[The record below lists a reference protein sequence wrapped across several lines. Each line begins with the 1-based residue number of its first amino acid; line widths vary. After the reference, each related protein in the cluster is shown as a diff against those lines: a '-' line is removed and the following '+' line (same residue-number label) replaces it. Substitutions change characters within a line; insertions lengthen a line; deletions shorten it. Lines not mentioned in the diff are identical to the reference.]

1 MKIHLSLEHIKLEN
15 IFNDLPI
22 GMIVLDGDG
31 IVLAHNTS
39 FQRIVLGKVLN
50 IIDKAIWPFIE
61 KNGDGHIE
69 KQLQDSHEYSLRTH
83 NKQLLVLKIKKHQF
97 NSEQKAVFIGTVGG
111 QENISKLGTE
121 LKRQISKVDEMEDK
135 LEQESELSEMKSRF
149 LSIASHEFRTP
160 LAGILSSLNL
170 INRYKDA
177 ELTAWFR
184 INNHQKIENH
194 LDKIHE
200 SVRNLTTLIN
210 KFLALGNIAKG
221 EIPVKYAPFNLEEA
235 LMNQKNQIQEIGKPG
250 QKINYQHKGSTSQV
264 SLDQHLLK
272 NIINNLLSNAL
283 KFSYEH
289 SEIQMI
295 SEIDEKEIKLMIKDD
310 GIGIPQKEQNK
321 IFRRFYRAHNALTF
335 EEGTGLG
342 LNIVKKYVEL
352 MQGHISFESEENH
365 GTTFYITFPKT
376 QTT

>member
-1 MKIHLSLEHIKLEN
+1 
-15 IFNDLPI
+15 
-22 GMIVLDGDG
+22 MIVLDSDG
-31 IVLAHNTS
+31 LVFAYNFS
-39 FQRIVLGKVLN
+39 FQRIVLGNVLN

-61 KNGDGHIE
+61 KNGGEIKDKVLH
-69 KQLQDSHEYSLRTH
+69 DSHEYKLRTY
-83 NKQLLVLKIKKHQF
+83 NKQLLILKVKKYQLY
-97 NSEQKAVFIGTVGG
+97 NENKTVFIGSVSG

-121 LKRQISKVDEMEDK
+121 LERQKSKVDEMEDK
-135 LEQESELSEMKSRF
+135 LEQENELSEMKSRF

-170 INRYKDA
+170 INRYKNA
-177 ELTAWFR
+177 ELTAWFQ
-184 INNHQKIENH
+184 INNHTKIENH
-194 LDKIHE
+194 LNKIHE
-200 SVRNLTTLIN
+200 SVRNLTTIIN

-221 EIPVKYAPFNLEEA
+221 EIPVKYSPFNLEEA

-250 QKINYQHKGSTSQV
+250 QIIKYKHLGSTSQV
-264 SLDQHLLK
+264 SLDQHLFK

-283 KFSYEH
+283 KFSHEQ
-289 SEIQMI
+289 SEIQMK
-295 SEIDEKEIKLMIKDD
+295 SEINEKEIKLMIKDE

-321 IFRRFYRAHNALTF
+321 IFRRFYRANNALTF

-352 MQGHISFESEENH
+352 MNGRISFESKENF

-376 QTT
+376 RTT